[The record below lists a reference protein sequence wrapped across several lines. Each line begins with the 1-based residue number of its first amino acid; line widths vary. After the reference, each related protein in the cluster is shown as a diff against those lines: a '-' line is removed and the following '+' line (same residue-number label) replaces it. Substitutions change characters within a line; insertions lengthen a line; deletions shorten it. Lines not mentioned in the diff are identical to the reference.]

1 MLRKKA
7 LLLALGIILVL
18 SMFMVGGCKK
28 AVVPGQVR
36 IETPKKTM
44 VVCIGQEPD
53 SLYFHGTN
61 MTASLHVLTAIY
73 DETASPFA
81 VDSVGFAYQPTITE
95 KLPSLADG
103 DAVIQPVT
111 AKAGDTIVDDAGSV
125 TELAAGTIYRPTGCA
140 SSDCAVEYDGSSEV
154 QLDQMVV
161 TFKIMDS
168 VTWADG
174 EPVKASD
181 SVYSFNLQMDPDT
194 PAATRYT
201 ADRTSTYVATDNK
214 TVVWTGLPGY
224 RDSVYY
230 GNIWTPMPEHQL
242 GGMTALE
249 LVTAEASSRTPMGY
263 GPFTV
268 IEWQSGDHITLHR
281 NYYYYKENLPKVDQI
296 VVRFIGE
303 DPNPAIA
310 AMLAG
315 DCDILTQD
323 ISMDS
328 VLDLL
333 VEKEAA
339 GELAPQIIPG
349 TLYEH
354 IFFGVN
360 PVEGYGSPDFFEDAR
375 TRRAIGMCLDRQSV
389 VDELYAGRTELLA
402 TYVPSV
408 HPLFNADTSPVPYDP
423 EGGMALLEEA
433 GWIDE
438 DGDGIREAHG
448 VLNVEDG
455 TPFSFTLSSTQ
466 AALRVS
472 AMQVYQQNLA
482 ACGVDMIMGNITA
495 DELFLEGEEGPLS
508 GRHFDA
514 ALFAFGTGV
523 EPACTLFL
531 STEIPNDENG
541 WVGQN
546 YAGYV
551 DLDYDRIC
559 NAAVQSLP
567 GTSEYEQYHKE
578 AQAFIAEELPDLAL
592 YSRLKI
598 SVARPGVTGLD
609 VDATSN
615 SELWNIENFDIPE

>member
-7 LLLALGIILVL
+7 LLLALGIILVF

-36 IETPKKTM
+36 VETPKKTL

-53 SLYFHGTN
+53 SLYLYGTN
-61 MTASLHVLTAIY
+61 MTAAAHVQTAVYDAASL
-73 DETASPFA
+73 PFA
-81 VDSVGFAYQPTITE
+81 TDSGNFAYQATITE

-103 DAVIQPVT
+103 DAVIQSVT
-111 AKAGDTIVDDAGSV
+111 VKAGDKIIDDTGAV
-125 TELAAGTIYRPTGCA
+125 AELAAGMMYRPTGCA

-154 QLDQMVV
+154 QMDQMVV
-161 TFKIMDS
+161 TFKIMDD

-181 SVYSFNLQMDPDT
+181 SVYSFNLNMDPDSPT
-194 PAATRYT
+194 ATRYT
-201 ADRTSTYVATDNK
+201 GERTASYVATDAK

-224 RDSVYY
+224 RDSVYM
-230 GNIWTPMPEHQL
+230 GNIWIPLPEHQL
-242 GGMTALE
+242 GEMSALD

-263 GPFTV
+263 GPFTI
-268 IEWQSGDHITLHR
+268 IEWQSGDHITAHR
-281 NYYYYKENLPKVDQI
+281 NYYYYKEGLPKVDQ
-296 VVRFIGE
+296 VVFRFIGE
-303 DPNPAIA
+303 DPNAAIA
-310 AMLAG
+310 AALAG

-333 VEKEAA
+333 LEKEAS
-339 GELAPQIIPG
+339 GELAPQLVPG

-402 TYVPSV
+402 TYVPSI
-408 HPLFNADTSPVPYDP
+408 HPLFNTDTAPVPYDP
-423 EGGMALLEEA
+423 AGGQALLEEA

-455 TPFSFTLSSTQ
+455 TPFSFTLSSTT
-466 AALRVS
+466 AALRVA
-472 AMQVYQQNLA
+472 AMQVFQQNLA
-482 ACGVDMIMGNITA
+482 ACGVDMIMGNISA
-495 DELFLEGEEGPLS
+495 DELFMEGEEGPLS

-531 STEIPNDENG
+531 STEIPNADNG

-551 DLDYDRIC
+551 APDYDVIC

-567 GTSEYEQYHKE
+567 GTPEYEQYHKE
-578 AQAFIAEELPDLAL
+578 AQAYIAQELPDLAL

-598 SVARPGVTGLD
+598 CVARPEVTGLQMD
-609 VDATSN
+609 PTN
-615 SELWNIENFDIPE
+615 NTEMWNIENIDITE